1 MKNVRKDG
9 SDAQGVIDFI
19 ERVNELS
26 GDQLIKE
33 CEQLCSYSSALLMQ
47 INGAVQEIIN
57 DINKEMTCFLVEVS
71 HRGRAQLL

>member
-9 SDAQGVIDFI
+9 SDAQRVIDFI
-19 ERVNELS
+19 ERANKLS
-26 GDQLIKE
+26 GDQRIKE
-33 CEQLCSYSSALLMQ
+33 CEQFCSFNSALLMQ
-47 INGAVQEIIN
+47 INGAVQGIIN